1 MRKVFF
7 LFLILFFSACS
18 TVKLEDLAVPK
29 SEKPQ
34 ALIQGLGAVEI
45 ERSFANNRGAS
56 LGSFAGL
63 VQVSPSDFL
72 VGTMGGSFGRFD
84 TQNGSF
90 KWKKTYKVGVAS
102 RPVVEGDRVFVG
114 ALDGFVYCYSL
125 GKGRELW
132 RKKLS
137 AESLGNLVYGNGRL
151 FVATA
156 DNVLWSLNAESGQE
170 YWTLRRP
177 SPAAS
182 FYWSL
187 RGNTAGVLSPDGS
200 KLYLGFSDGV
210 LLALNSLTGET
221 IWERSF
227 NRKGRFQDVDTEPL
241 LSPDASKIYVALPD
255 FSIQVLKA
263 SDGSSV
269 DSFPDASGFLPFIDF
284 KEGTITYSTQGG
296 SVRKYELS
304 SKKLLWEMT
313 LDQKGIAGD
322 IVTIKNGVGMFL
334 STRFG
339 LHIIDLKKGTL
350 IEEKYLGDG
359 MVARPFSDGQRI
371 LILSGRGRMIF
382 LRYKS

>member
-1 MRKVFF
+1 MKKF
-7 LFLILFFSACS
+7 LFLISFLLFASCTSFQI
-18 TVKLEDLAVPK
+18 KVPK
-29 SEKPQ
+29 DEKLQ
-34 ALIQGLGAVEI
+34 SHIQDLGIVEI
-45 ERSFANNRGAS
+45 ERSFANNRGAN

-63 VQVSPSDFL
+63 VQVSPTDFL

-90 KWKKTYKVGVAS
+90 KWKKTFKIGVAT

-125 GKGRELW
+125 SKGEELW

-137 AESLGNLVYGNGRL
+137 AESLGNLVFGSEKL
-151 FVATA
+151 FVASA
-156 DNVLWSLNAESGQE
+156 DNVLWSLNAETGQE

-177 SPAAS
+177 SPAAA

-187 RGNTAGVLSPDGS
+187 RGNTAGVLSPDGT

-210 LLALNSLTGET
+210 ILALNSLTGET

-227 NRKGRFQDVDTEPL
+227 NRKGRFQDADTEPL
-241 LSPDASKIYVALPD
+241 LSPDGSTLYVALPD

-263 SDGSSV
+263 SDGASV
-269 DSFPDASGFLPFIDF
+269 DSFPDASGFLPLIDF
-284 KEGTITYSTQGG
+284 KEKTITYSTQNG
-296 SVRKYELS
+296 SVRKYDLGTKS
-304 SKKLLWEMT
+304 LLWEKSF
-313 LDQKGIAGD
+313 DQKGIAGD
-322 IVTIKNGVGMFL
+322 IVPLKNNLGMFL

-339 LHIIDLKKGTL
+339 LHVIDLKKGTL
-350 IEEKYLGDG
+350 VEEKYLGEG
-359 MVARPFSDGQRI
+359 FLARPFSDGQRI
-371 LILSGRGRMIF
+371 LILSGRGRVIF

>member
-1 MRKVFF
+1 MKGFF
-7 LFLILFFSACS
+7 LFLILSLASCTSF
-18 TVKLEDLAVPK
+18 KLKDLAVSK

-45 ERSFANNRGAS
+45 ERSFENNRGAS

-72 VGTMGGSFGRFD
+72 VGTVGGSFGRFD

-90 KWKKTYKVGVAS
+90 KWKKSYKIGVAS

-125 GKGRELW
+125 GKGKELW

-137 AESLGNLVYGNGRL
+137 AESLGNLVFGNGRL

-156 DNVLWSLNAESGQE
+156 DNVLWSLNAENGQE
-170 YWTLRRP
+170 YWALRRP

-187 RGNTAGVLSPDGS
+187 RGNTAGVMSPDGS

-221 IWERSF
+221 LWERSF
-227 NRKGRFQDVDTEPL
+227 QRKGRFQDVDTEPF
-241 LSPDASKIYVALPD
+241 LSPDASTLYVTLPD

-263 SDGSSV
+263 SDGSSL
-269 DSFPDASGFLPFIDF
+269 DSFPDASGFLPLIDY
-284 KEGTITYSTQGG
+284 KEGTITYSTQSG

-304 SKKLLWEMT
+304 SKKLLWELS

-322 IVTIKNGVGMFL
+322 IVAIKNGVGMFL

-339 LHIIDLKKGTL
+339 LHLIDLKKGIL
-350 IEEKYLGDG
+350 IEEKYLGEG
-359 MVARPFSDGQRI
+359 FIARPVSDGQRI
-371 LILSGRGRMIF
+371 LILSGRGRMVF
-382 LRYKS
+382 LRFKS

>member
-1 MRKVFF
+1 MKKF
-7 LFLILFFSACS
+7 LFLISFLLFASCASFQI
-18 TVKLEDLAVPK
+18 KVPK
-29 SEKPQ
+29 DEKLQ
-34 ALIQGLGAVEI
+34 SHIQDLGIVEI
-45 ERSFANNRGAS
+45 ERSFANNRGAN

-63 VQVSPSDFL
+63 VQVSPTDFL

-90 KWKKTYKVGVAS
+90 KWKKTFKIGVAT

-125 GKGRELW
+125 SKGEELW

-137 AESLGNLVYGNGRL
+137 AESLGNLVFGSGKL
-151 FVATA
+151 FVASA
-156 DNVLWSLNAESGQE
+156 DNVLWSLNAETGQE

-177 SPAAS
+177 SPAAA

-187 RGNTAGVLSPDGS
+187 RGNTAGVLSPDGT

-210 LLALNSLTGET
+210 ILALNSLTGET

-227 NRKGRFQDVDTEPL
+227 NRKGRFQDADTEPL
-241 LSPDASKIYVALPD
+241 LSPDGSTLYVALPD

-269 DSFPDASGFLPFIDF
+269 DSFPDASGFLPLIDF
-284 KEGTITYSTQGG
+284 KEKTITYSTQNG
-296 SVRKYELS
+296 SVRKYDLGTKS
-304 SKKLLWEMT
+304 LLWEKSF
-313 LDQKGIAGD
+313 DQKGIAGD
-322 IVTIKNGVGMFL
+322 IVPLKNNLGMFL

-339 LHIIDLKKGTL
+339 LHVIDLKKGTL
-350 IEEKYLGDG
+350 VEEKYLGEG
-359 MVARPFSDGQRI
+359 FLARPFSDGQRI
-371 LILSGRGRMIF
+371 LILSGRGRVIF